1 MKKNYI
7 APSTDMMNLASY
19 GIMQNPNITIGTAGS
34 GAGTGPASTSNLQDI
49 E

>member
-7 APSTDMMNLASY
+7 APNTELLNLASD
-19 GIMQNPNITIGTAGS
+19 GIMQNPTITIGTAGS
-34 GAGTGPASTSNLQDI
+34 GAGTGASTSNMDDI